1 MPILRKGDAMLDRL
15 VAVASQ
21 LAIIVIAIVLV
32 LAYANGW
39 G

>member
-1 MPILRKGDAMLDRL
+1 MLDRL
-15 VAVASQ
+15 VATASQ
-21 LAIIVIAIVLV
+21 VALVVIAIVLI